1 MTTET
6 ELNAELG
13 VASTDAPFRRVCSL
27 TELAADEP
35 GDGRYRGVI
44 DDIWTI
50 GPKVHGGTMVAGSAA
65 AASRWLRTV
74 EPERATMAPL
84 SGSTDFLGAPE
95 PGEVLYDVTVRKV
108 GRQICLVDVMLVQ
121 RGRPLVRTAFTFGHL
136 EGPERPPLYS
146 PEHTDLPVEPTA
158 DAIGYEAGS
167 SMGRIV
173 HVARGMDAF
182 LDRGWARFIDNA
194 HGEPRLRMWLRPRPA
209 DQADPEIASYIAMMA
224 ADMCPPV
231 PTNLG
236 YFGWSPTVQMTT
248 YLRRRPAPGWL
259 RIIATTHEV
268 GGGIFDSDQIV
279 VDSTGALVAQSR
291 QLALLPSPKR

>member
-6 ELNAELG
+6 ELSADFG
-13 VASTDAPFRRVCSL
+13 AVRADAPFSRVCVL

-35 GDGRYRGVI
+35 DAGRYRGVI

-65 AASRWLRTV
+65 AAARWLRTV
-74 EPERATMAPL
+74 EPDRASMAPL

-95 PGEVLYDVTVRKV
+95 PGEVLYEVTIRKV
-108 GRQICLVDVMLVQ
+108 GRQICLVDVTLVQ

-136 EGPERPPLYS
+136 DSPDRTPLYA
-146 PEHTDLPVEPTA
+146 PAHTDLPVEPAA
-158 DAIGYEAGS
+158 DAIGYETGS

-173 HVARGMDAF
+173 HVARGMEAF
-182 LDRGWARFIDNA
+182 LDREWAPFIHNA

-231 PTNLG
+231 PINLG

>member
-6 ELNAELG
+6 EPGTDIDLVQAE
-13 VASTDAPFRRVCSL
+13 APFSRVCAL

-35 GDGRYRGVI
+35 GAGRYRGVV
-44 DDIWTI
+44 DEIWTI

-65 AASRWLRTV
+65 AATRWLRTV
-74 EPERATMAPL
+74 EPDRAAMAPL

-95 PGEVLYDVTVRKV
+95 PGEVLYEVSIRKV
-108 GRQICLVDVMLVQ
+108 GRQICLVDVTLNQ

-136 EGPERPPLYS
+136 DGPERAPLYT
-146 PEHTDLPVEPTA
+146 PTHTDLPVEPA
-158 DAIGYEAGS
+158 ANAIGYEPGS

-182 LDRGWARFIDNA
+182 LDRDWARFIDNEQ
-194 HGEPRLRMWLRPRPA
+194 GEPRLRMWLRPRPQ
-209 DQADPEIASYIAMMA
+209 DQADPETASYIAMMA

-268 GGGIFDSDQIV
+268 SGGMFDSDQIV
-279 VDSTGALVAQSR
+279 VDSTGQLVAQSR